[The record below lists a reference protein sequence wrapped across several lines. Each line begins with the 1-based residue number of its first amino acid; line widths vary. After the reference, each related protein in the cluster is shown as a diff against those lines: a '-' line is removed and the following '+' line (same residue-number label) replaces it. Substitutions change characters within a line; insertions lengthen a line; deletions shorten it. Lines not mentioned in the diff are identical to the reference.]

1 MRLLSYSR
9 HRCGIIRHMIGLTDI
24 QLGIVMNAAR
34 TVPVE
39 KRDIFL
45 QRVAALPRR
54 QAGRIK
60 SDDDVGRAVEIAL
73 SSLLMPVA

>member
-1 MRLLSYSR
+1 MTMTMRGGRQPPLALSDQQ
-9 HRCGIIRHMIGLTDI
+9 LADI
-24 QLGIVMNAAR
+24 MQAAK
-34 TVPVE
+34 VLPVE
-39 KRDIFL
+39 KRDVYL
-45 QRVAALPRR
+45 QRVAALLRR

>member
-1 MRLLSYSR
+1 ML
-9 HRCGIIRHMIGLTDI
+9 GLTDT
-24 QLGIVMNAAR
+24 QLAAVMDAAR
-34 TVPVE
+34 TLPVE
-39 KRDIFL
+39 KRDVFL
-45 QRVAALPRR
+45 QRVAALLRR

>member
-1 MRLLSYSR
+1 MLVRR
-9 HRCGIIRHMIGLTDI
+9 RCGIIQHMLGLTDT
-24 QLGIVMNAAR
+24 QLAAVMDLAR
-34 TVPVE
+34 TLPVE
-39 KRDIFL
+39 KRDVFL
-45 QRVAALPRR
+45 QRVAALLRR